1 MLEEYLNEHE
11 TVTKQKKLK
20 KEEKQIEEMD
30 PELKEIA
37 EKAKEDHEKGDLDKA
52 AYESLLSGLVHGGKD
67 FAAKLVESKFSDEI
81 SKTAATGLVTWWK
94 QNTTY
99 FVDRGLTL
107 SLDRKSTRLNSS
119 HVANSY
125 A

>member
-1 MLEEYLNEHE
+1 MN
-11 TVTKQKKLK
+11 
-20 KEEKQIEEMD
+20 

-81 SKTAATGLVTWWK
+81 SKTAATGLVIWWR

-99 FVDRGLTL
+99 FLDRGLTL
-107 SLDRKSTRLNSS
+107 SFVVVVDWIVGGIPSNLVIVLRVGRN
-119 HVANSY
+119 Y
-125 A
+125 APN